1 MARKKPIVNIGSTQK
16 KRDREFFKNF
26 VLEVIEDTF
35 INEFIPTSISL
46 DVETETLFTLVLNGY
61 RFVYED
67 LVVSDSKDYLDVYLY
82 GVKQID
88 NYTVNVFDSNGLK
101 LPDGDAARNGVSI
114 QIIFEESITRVP
126 NDVVRDFDEGSN
138 SFEIKGK
145 ITEIV

>member
-1 MARKKPIVNIGSTQK
+1 MARKKPNIDLGNITK
-16 KRDREFFKNF
+16 RRDRESFKNF

-35 INEFIPTSISL
+35 LYEVTPTTISL
-46 DVETETLFTLVLNGY
+46 DVDTETLFTLVLSGY

-88 NYTVNVFDSNGLK
+88 NYDVTFD
-101 LPDGDAARNGVSI
+101 ATSI
-114 QIIFEESITRVP
+114 TITFTESITRVP
-126 NDVVRDFDEGSN
+126 TDVVRTD
-138 SFEIKGK
+138 FEIKGK

>member
-16 KRDREFFKNF
+16 KRDRESFKNF

-35 INEFIPTSISL
+35 IFETNPTSISL
-46 DVETETLFTLVLNGY
+46 DVGTQTLFTLILNGY

-82 GVKQID
+82 GVKQIE
-88 NYTVNVFDSNGLK
+88 NYDVTFDST
-101 LPDGDAARNGVSI
+101 SI
-114 QIIFEESITRVP
+114 TITFTESITLRP
-126 NDVVRDFDEGSN
+126 TDGVVAGDFN
-138 SFEIKGK
+138 IKGK

>member
-82 GVKQID
+82 GVKQIE
-88 NYTVNVFDSNGLK
+88 NYDVTFDST
-101 LPDGDAARNGVSI
+101 SI
-114 QIIFEESITRVP
+114 TITFTESITLKP
-126 NDVVRDFDEGSN
+126 TDGVVAGDFN
-138 SFEIKGK
+138 IKGK

>member
-1 MARKKPIVNIGSTQK
+1 MARKKPNINIGSTQK

-35 INEFIPTSISL
+35 IFEVTPTSISL
-46 DVETETLFTLVLNGY
+46 DSGTETLFTLVLDGY

-82 GVKQID
+82 GVKQIE
-88 NYTVNVFDSNGLK
+88 NYDVTFD
-101 LPDGDAARNGVSI
+101 ATSI
-114 QIIFEESITRVP
+114 TITFTENITRVP
-126 NDVVRDFDEGSN
+126 ADVVETD
-138 SFEIKGK
+138 FEIKGK

>member
-35 INEFIPTSISL
+35 IFEVEPTSISL
-46 DVETETLFTLVLNGY
+46 DGDTQTLFTLVLNGY

-82 GVKQID
+82 GVKQIE
-88 NYTVNVFDSNGLK
+88 NYDVTFDST
-101 LPDGDAARNGVSI
+101 SI
-114 QIIFEESITRVP
+114 TITFTESITLKP
-126 NDVVRDFDEGSN
+126 TDGVVAGDFN
-138 SFEIKGK
+138 IKGK

>member
-16 KRDREFFKNF
+16 KRDREFFKDF

-35 INEFIPTSISL
+35 IFEVNPTSISL
-46 DVETETLFTLVLNGY
+46 DNDTQTLFTLVLNGY

-82 GVKQID
+82 GVKQIE
-88 NYTVNVFDSNGLK
+88 NYDVTFDST
-101 LPDGDAARNGVSI
+101 SI
-114 QIIFEESITRVP
+114 TITFTESITRIP
-126 NDVVRDFDEGSN
+126 TDVVSDFDAGKN

>member
-145 ITEIV
+145 ITQIV

>member
-82 GVKQID
+82 GVKQIE
-88 NYTVNVFDSNGLK
+88 NYDVTFDST
-101 LPDGDAARNGVSI
+101 SI
-114 QIIFEESITRVP
+114 TITFTESITRVP
-126 NDVVRDFDEGSN
+126 TDVVKSH
-138 SFEIKGK
+138 FEIKGK